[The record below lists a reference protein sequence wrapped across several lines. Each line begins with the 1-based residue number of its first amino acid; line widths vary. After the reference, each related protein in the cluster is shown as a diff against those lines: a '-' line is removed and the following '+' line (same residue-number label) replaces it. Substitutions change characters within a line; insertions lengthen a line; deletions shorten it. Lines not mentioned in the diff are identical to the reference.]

1 MSSRLRDTGNSE
13 GTAPT
18 DGAEEVPARV
28 THPRGAGFRVLS
40 RIARTQADDDYAPR
54 HRRDVPAELD
64 LRVAI
69 AG

>member
-1 MSSRLRDTGNSE
+1 LAASALTTTRWRS
-13 GTAPT
+13 
-18 DGAEEVPARV
+18 
-28 THPRGAGFRVLS
+28 RGAAASAAAMRS
-40 RIARTQADDDYAPR
+40 EPIARTQACEDDYAPR

>member
-54 HRRDVPAELD
+54 HRRETPAD
-64 LRVAI
+64 LEAASTLAV
-69 AG
+69 